1 MSKERKAGKAQKVKS
16 FFGYK
21 VNEIEYAI
29 IQSRLAE
36 YIKEAA
42 ETIVKDM
49 DENFE
54 VFRCDATYGAKAQN
68 DCDAHGEMIYSFAD
82 AKDSLE
88 RVFLNFE
95 KWLAHET
102 WRRPVKRK

>member
-1 MSKERKAGKAQKVKS
+1 MNKERKAGKAQKVKS

-36 YIKEAA
+36 YIKEGA
-42 ETIVKDM
+42 EKVFSQAENNISTESVKGRRRGHLEM
-49 DENFE
+49 NSWEFCSAIEN
-54 VFRCDATYGAKAQN
+54 VS
-68 DCDAHGEMIYSFAD
+68 I
-82 AKDSLE
+82 
-88 RVFLNFE
+88 NFE

-102 WRRPVKRK
+102 WRRPVKRKDDKQ